1 MEAIPRKMRVGTA
14 ASAQVRIGRDKIDN
28 LMQLLMGGRAQHH
41 PEAILARVLSVRL
54 RAPDGGFSIEPG
66 TPETQWINAT
76 PGQAQDDHVAWSWAV
91 TPLRRG
97 RRRLQ
102 LLVSARTIGRDGI
115 AAETTPPD
123 RFIEVAVRP
132 NLVRRLARWVV
143 VVALFGVGAALGRL
157 SHDKLA
163 QDLLDV
169 GTLIVKNVLGLLR
182 TSGFL
187 AG

>member
-1 MEAIPRKMRVGTA
+1 MEAIPRKARVGTA

-28 LMQLLMGGRAQHH
+28 LMQLLTGSRMQHH
-41 PEAILARVLSVRL
+41 PEAVVARVLSVRL

-66 TPETQWINAT
+66 TPETQWIEAT
-76 PGQAQDDHVAWSWAV
+76 PGQPQDDHVVWSWTV

-102 LLVSARTIGRDGI
+102 LLVSARTVGRDGI
-115 AAETTPPD
+115 TAETAPPD
-123 RFIEVAVRP
+123 RVIEVTVRP
-132 NLVRRLARWVV
+132 RLVRRLLRWAATVV
-143 VVALFGVGAALGRL
+143 LLGVGAALGRL
-157 SHDKLA
+157 SQDRLA

-169 GTLIVKNVLGLLR
+169 GVLIVKNVLGLLR